1 MLARRLWLP
10 ALIVVASTPLVARA
24 QPTPPAWADAVHWRA
39 LGPASMSGRITD
51 IAVHEAD
58 PTIWYVATA
67 GGGLLKTTNDGLT
80 FQHQFEKQG
89 AASIGAV
96 AVAATDPNIVWVGT
110 GENNPRNSVS
120 WGDGVYKSI
129 DGGKT
134 WERKGLEKSFQIG
147 DVLIHPTDPNT
158 VFVGTLGRLWGPS
171 IDRGLYKTTDG
182 GDHWEKILFV
192 DDRTGVIDLAMDP
205 KNPDI
210 ILCAM
215 WERGRDEFDT
225 NDPATRY
232 GPGSGLYR
240 TTDGGATWAKIAA
253 GLPTVKLGRLGIDW
267 SRAEENTVYMLV
279 DSEKIGEGIPN
290 AGYAGLTGVDA
301 DAGARIRTVVDEGPA
316 AKAGL
321 KADDIVVEVGGV
333 NIANYDDLLSE
344 IRVHQAGTTAPFT
357 LVRAGEIVQVE
368 VTFAES
374 PNPDQKPFTQDL
386 DGQRA
391 DIMSQQGD
399 EGFQTGGL
407 FKSTDAGETW
417 TRINSVNP
425 RPMYFSL
432 LRVDPQDPKQ
442 VWVGGVV
449 MQKSE
454 DGGKTFKRHED
465 SIVHADQ
472 HAMWI
477 DPRDGRHLIV
487 GCDGGVYVSRDRGE
501 KWDHLNNV
509 DIGQFYHVAI
519 DNRPLYNVYG
529 GLQDNGSWGG
539 PNRTRS
545 GSGPDNTDWFRIGGG
560 DGFVCA
566 VDPEDPDQLYAES
579 QNGGMIRYN
588 LRTGEQS
595 GIRPRAPRGV
605 EYRFNWKT
613 PFTLSHFNSR
623 LYYTAGNY
631 LFRSLNRGESLIRI
645 SPEITRTGR
654 GTATALSE
662 SPLDEGVLYVG
673 TDDGSLW
680 VTRDG
685 GYEWS
690 NIIYPREP
698 DKEEVK
704 PQEPET
710 GEKPEE
716 TGAPATPPTAAQPAE
731 ETPSAEPAEAAEP
744 SEPSG
749 ETELVP
755 PSEPTETEEATPDQ
769 PQAEAETQPEA
780 PPAQPEGQ
788 PESPPEAKPDTQ
800 PEGQPEGQPEAQPE
814 GRPQRGARGGA
825 GFFQRLDANGDGKL
839 AGDEI
844 PERMRPMIA
853 AADKDGDGIL
863 TEAEFAAAMPQR
875 GRPGAPGGA
884 PEGGP
889 EGGPAAQPGGRPG
902 AQPGAG
908 GPAGVAGRRGG
919 GQGGGQGGGPGGGPG
934 GRSGGSTERQVRVV
948 PLGGEP
954 EPARE
959 SGARPDDPIA
969 GEWAIKAQSQRGE
982 SEMTLFIKRLEG
994 DALEA
999 FITSQFLDQSTK
1011 DVKFN
1016 AETGMLAFAFSTDFG
1031 NSTGTATVSGET
1043 IKGSMSFGD
1052 GRFTFEFTGERKKEP
1067 EAAPKPKE
1075 PNLHE
1080 LLPGPGRI
1088 SSLEASRYE
1097 AGRVYMTV
1105 DRHYYDDEKPYVLVS
1120 DDYGMSWRLITEGLP
1135 AGEPARV
1142 IREDITNPG
1151 MLYLGTEFGLWISF
1165 DTGATWSRLN
1175 ANLPTVSVLEIAQH
1189 PTNGE
1194 IVLATHGRSLW
1205 ATDISPLRGVNDRA
1219 LSSPAYLLPIN
1230 DAIRWRSMPERGDA
1244 GGNGWFTG
1252 ENPATEVEICWLV
1265 KGRPREFS
1273 LSVSDIEGHV
1283 IRTFDDVEA
1292 HEGINAV
1299 RWDLRRAP
1307 PANAPQGRFRRGQ
1320 TIPAG
1325 VYRVDLEID
1334 GLHMTRS
1341 FKIEADPD
1349 YPDAVGRF
1357 GEAQETPLPD
1367 PEAWERGGLDLG
1379 GGGEPEHA
1387 RPDDYETRERPE
1399 F

>member
-1 MLARRLWLP
+1 MPTRHLR
-10 ALIVVASTPLVARA
+10 PLVLLVLSALGALAPA
-24 QPTPPAWADAVHWRA
+24 QPAPAGPPTWADAVHWRA
-39 LGPASMSGRITD
+39 LGPANMSGRITD
-51 IAVHEAD
+51 FAVYEPD
-58 PTIWYVATA
+58 PTTWYVATA

-80 FQHQFEKQG
+80 FEHQFEHQG
-89 AASIGAV
+89 ASSIGAV

-120 WGDGVYKSI
+120 WGDGVYKST

-134 WERKGLEKSFQIG
+134 WEHKGLEKSFQVG

-171 IDRGLYKTTDG
+171 LDRGLYKTTDG
-182 GDHWEKILFV
+182 GEHWEKILFV
-192 DDRTGVIDLAMDP
+192 DDKTGVIDLAMDP
-205 KNPDI
+205 ENPDV

-232 GPGSGLYR
+232 GEGSGLYR
-240 TTDGGATWAKIAA
+240 TTDGGATWNRIAA

-267 SRAEENTVYMLV
+267 SRSEPHTVYMLV

-301 DAGARIRTVVDEGPA
+301 DAGARIRTVVDDGPA

-321 KADDIVVEVGGV
+321 KPDDIVVEVGGV

-357 LVRAGEIVQVE
+357 VARAGEIVQLD

-391 DIMSQQGD
+391 DIMDQQGD
-399 EGFQTGGL
+399 EGFQSGGL

-432 LRVDPQDPKQ
+432 LRIDPQDAKHI
-442 VWVGGVV
+442 WVGGVV

-454 DGGKTFKRHED
+454 DGGKTFKRHEE

-477 DPRDGRHLIV
+477 DPRDGRHVIL
-487 GCDGGVYVSRDRGE
+487 GCDGGIYVSRDRGE
-501 KWDHLNNV
+501 HWDHRNNV

-545 GSGPDNTDWFRIGGG
+545 DRGPDNTDWFRIGGG

-595 GIRPRAPRGV
+595 GIRARAPRGV
-605 EYRFNWKT
+605 EYRFSWKT
-613 PFTLSHFNSR
+613 PFALSHFNSR
-623 LYYTAGNY
+623 VYYTAGNF

-662 SPLDEGVLYVG
+662 SPLDEGVIYVG
-673 TDDGSLW
+673 SDDGSLW
-680 VTRDG
+680 VTRNG
-685 GYEWS
+685 GAEWS

-698 DKEEVK
+698 DKE
-704 PQEPET
+704 PA
-710 GEKPEE
+710 KPEQPE
-716 TGAPATPPTAAQPAE
+716 AGAEESPTPATADSAAGAATPDAGAPTAEPQPADTQADQSPSPAAEGEEAPASTDQPTPATQPGAPEGEPTADAAQPDAVQTDANTPTAPPASQDATQAQPPTAAA
-731 ETPSAEPAEAAEP
+731 
-744 SEPSG
+744 
-749 ETELVP
+749 
-755 PSEPTETEEATPDQ
+755 
-769 PQAEAETQPEA
+769 
-780 PPAQPEGQ
+780 
-788 PESPPEAKPDTQ
+788 
-800 PEGQPEGQPEAQPE
+800 GQPEA
-814 GRPQRGARGGA
+814 RPARGGRGGA

-844 PERMRPMIA
+844 PERLRPALA
-853 AADKDGDGIL
+853 AADKDGDGAL

-875 GRPGAPGGA
+875 GRPGGPA
-884 PEGGP
+884 GGP
-889 EGGPAAQPGGRPG
+889 PAEAGQGINPAGDRPPGQPGQSGPAA
-902 AQPGAG
+902 
-908 GPAGVAGRRGG
+908 AGRRGG
-919 GQGGGQGGGPGGGPG
+919 AGAPGGRAG
-934 GRSGGSTERQVRVV
+934 GRSGGATDRPFRIV

-969 GEWAIKAQSQRGE
+969 GEWALKTQSPRGE
-982 SEMTLFIKRLEG
+982 GEMTLFIKRLEG

-999 FITSQFLDQSTK
+999 FVSSQFMDQSTK

-1016 AETGMLAFAFSTDFG
+1016 AEAGTLGFAFSTDFG
-1031 NSTGTATVSGET
+1031 NSTGTATVTGET
-1043 IKGSMSFGD
+1043 INGSMSFGD
-1052 GRFTFEFTGERKKEP
+1052 GRFTFEFTGERAKDQQAAKP
-1067 EAAPKPKE
+1067 EE
-1075 PNLHE
+1075 PNLHD

-1097 AGRVYMTV
+1097 AGRVYMTI
-1105 DRHYYDDEKPYVLVS
+1105 DRHYNDDERPYVLIS
-1120 DDYGMSWRLITEGLP
+1120 DDYGMTWRTIVEGLP
-1135 AGEPARV
+1135 PGETAKV
-1142 IREDITNPG
+1142 IREDIANPG
-1151 MLYLGTEFGLWISF
+1151 MLYLGTEFGLWVSF
-1165 DTGATWSRLN
+1165 DTGASWSRLN
-1175 ANLPTVSVLEIAQH
+1175 GNLPTVAVLEIAQH
-1189 PTNGE
+1189 ATNGE

-1205 ATDISPLRGVNDRA
+1205 ATDISPLRGVTARA
-1219 LSSPAYLLPIN
+1219 RSAPAYLLPVN
-1230 DAIRWRSMPERGDA
+1230 DVIRWRSLPERGDA
-1244 GGNGWFTG
+1244 GGNGWYTG
-1252 ENPATEVEICWLV
+1252 ENPESEVEICWLV
-1265 KGRPREFS
+1265 EGRPRDFS
-1273 LSVSDIEGHV
+1273 LTISDIEGHV
-1283 IRTFDDVEA
+1283 VRSFDEIEP
-1292 HEGINAV
+1292 HEGVNAV
-1299 RWDLRRAP
+1299 RWDLRRT
-1307 PANAPQGRFRRGQ
+1307 PAGNAPQGRFRRGQ
-1320 TIPAG
+1320 GVPAG
-1325 VYRVDLEID
+1325 SYRVDLEVD
-1334 GLHMTRS
+1334 GLRTSRT

-1349 YPDAVGRF
+1349 YPEADSRF
-1357 GEAQETPLPD
+1357 GEDETPILD
-1367 PEAWERGGLDLG
+1367 PEAWERG
-1379 GGGEPEHA
+1379 ETQ
-1387 RPDDYETRERPE
+1387 PDEAGAPGVEERPE